1 MVGTLALSMTIV
13 NLLGIAAAP
22 ELTHNTIYL
31 VTEQTATKDVYSF
44 LIKLGFSLSS
54 LFPQCYCK
62 SVASV
67 GDLCPFNSIC
77 TVHGLYFHHF
87 TTVILPH

>member
-13 NLLGIAAAP
+13 NLLGITAAP
-22 ELTHNTIYL
+22 ELTHNIIYL
-31 VTEQTATKDVYSF
+31 VTEQKDVYSF

-87 TTVILPH
+87 TSVILLH